1 MSECKC
7 ISVTVEPQSGTVVDV
22 TEQVTLPTVTIC
34 VPGIQGAKGDPGKDG
49 KDGSDAEINPIPTH
63 MIDNLF

>member
-7 ISVTVEPQSGTVVDV
+7 ISVTVEPQGATVVEV